1 VGACLFWINCS
12 WVSSETHFYKK
23 TLGWISGEKEHCL
36 VTGQLY
42 DKGLRHVDKKGNME
56 NSVRSW

>member
-1 VGACLFWINCS
+1 M
-12 WVSSETHFYKK
+12 
-23 TLGWISGEKEHCL
+23 LGWISGEKEHCL